1 MRPRAQNPANRFH
14 ATHLAY
20 DEGEAPS
27 VPVTLIDD
35 ASRSIVSENDS
46 PDVGFR
52 FSVNPY
58 RGCYHACAY
67 CYARP
72 THEVLGYGAGTDF
85 ERTLVVKRA
94 AAELL
99 RARFDRPSWTGE
111 HVVFSGVTD
120 PYQPVERE
128 LGLTRACLEVCA
140 EYRNPV
146 GIITK
151 SVLVERD
158 VQLLVELHER
168 ASLQVF
174 VSVPF
179 ASEEVARA
187 LEPYAPTP
195 TRRLRTIERLAA
207 AGLRVGVS
215 VSPLVPGLGEDD
227 LRPLLAAA
235 RSAGATSTFA
245 VALRLPGAVREVFLG
260 ALRERLP
267 LRAKK
272 VEARL
277 RELHRE
283 SLYDAR
289 FLVRQRGVG
298 VYAEALR
305 ALYEGAARSA
315 GLSLTVEPH
324 RAGTFRRP
332 DRRPQLRLFG
342 D

>member
-1 MRPRAQNPANRFH
+1 VRPKAQNPANRFH
-14 ATHLAY
+14 ATHLDY

-46 PDVGFR
+46 PDIGFR
-52 FSVNPY
+52 YSVNPY

-72 THEVLGYGAGTDF
+72 SHELLGYGAGTDF

-99 RARFDRPSWTGE
+99 RARFERPSWTGE

-140 EYRNPV
+140 EYQNPA

-151 SVLVERD
+151 SALIERD
-158 VQLLVELHER
+158 LDLLVELHER
-168 ASLQVF
+168 ASLHVF

-235 RSAGATSTFA
+235 RAAGATSTFA
-245 VALRLPGAVREVFLG
+245 VTLRLPGAVREVFLST
-260 ALRERLP
+260 LRERLP

-277 RELHRE
+277 RDLHGDA
-283 SLYDAR
+283 LYDAR
-289 FLVRQRGVG
+289 FLVRQRGSG

-305 ALYEGAARSA
+305 ALFEGAARSA
-315 GLSLTVEPH
+315 GLSLTEEPH
-324 RAGTFRRP
+324 RGGTFRRP

>member
-1 MRPRAQNPANRFH
+1 MRPKAQNPANRFH
-14 ATHLAY
+14 ATHLDY

-46 PDVGFR
+46 PDIGFR
-52 FSVNPY
+52 YSVNPY

-72 THEVLGYGAGTDF
+72 SHELLGYGAGTDF

-99 RARFDRPSWTGE
+99 RARFERPSWTGE

-140 EYRNPV
+140 EYQNPA

-151 SVLVERD
+151 SALIERD
-158 VQLLVELHER
+158 LDLLVELHER
-168 ASLQVF
+168 ASLHVF

-235 RSAGATSTFA
+235 RAAGATSTFA
-245 VALRLPGAVREVFLG
+245 VTLRLPGAVREVFLST
-260 ALRERLP
+260 LRERLP

-277 RELHRE
+277 RDLHGD

-289 FLVRQRGVG
+289 FLVRQRGSG

-305 ALYEGAARSA
+305 ALFEGAARSA
-315 GLSLTVEPH
+315 GLSLTEEPH
-324 RAGTFRRP
+324 RGGTFRRP